1 MSDLCVCCGTA
12 VPEGRQ
18 VCPNCEKPKTDK
30 PFTNGDRL
38 RAMND
43 GELSVFLNGTFVCEC
58 CVYGGTCT
66 EPYNSVSYRSLWY
79 PLISTGPLCR
89 FTTSSSSR

>member
-1 MSDLCVCCGTA
+1 MSDLCVCCGAA

-18 VCPNCEKPKTDK
+18 VCPNCEKPKADK
-30 PFTNGDRL
+30 PITNGDRL

-58 CVYGGTCT
+58 CVNCGTCT
-66 EPYNSVSYRSLWY
+66 EAYNMGKC
-79 PLISTGPLCR
+79 ITGVKEWLSHPAKKYDKGENR
-89 FTTSSSSR
+89 

>member
-1 MSDLCVCCGTA
+1 MSDLCVCCGAA

-66 EPYNSVSYRSLWY
+66 EPYNMSKCIIGVREWLSQ
-79 PLISTGPLCR
+79 PAKEVQNG
-89 FTTSSSSR
+89 

>member
-1 MSDLCVCCGTA
+1 MSDLCVCCGAA

-30 PFTNGDRL
+30 PFTNGDRF

-66 EPYNSVSYRSLWY
+66 EPYNMSKC
-79 PLISTGPLCR
+79 ITGVREWLSQPAKEVQNG
-89 FTTSSSSR
+89 